1 MCGIFGII
9 TKPVL
14 GLSANVLESAMLN
27 VFKLSETRG
36 KDASGAL
43 VLLPDQIEVIKSAQ
57 RVSHLIAQPEF
68 KQLMARAKDS
78 YKAEAAFVVVGHTR
92 MATNGT
98 AQEEFNNQPV
108 IKDGHLILHNGIIV
122 NDEDLWRSNLTLQR
136 EYQTDTEIFGALL
149 GAGADRGQT
158 LAEAMQAAFLQIKGG
173 NTIAALRLD
182 QDQIVIGT
190 SNGSMY
196 FWKSLD
202 KKTVVF
208 ASERLIVERTA
219 KRLQEKEE
227 VPLVQQLKPGR
238 AFSVDLTNATM
249 ENFSLTDDQP
259 KLATMKATKARQLV
273 QIPLGQ
279 VGGINATTFINKLAD
294 IERLMKFDQESIRHI
309 KRCTRCL
316 LPETFPFISFDEKGV
331 CQICRQ
337 HQPRELRGVDAL
349 QRIAEKA
356 RRSNGRPDCLV
367 PISGGRDSCYGLH
380 YVKKEL
386 GLNPVAYTY
395 DWGLVTDLARRN
407 ISRMCGSL
415 GVEHVLIAADIRQK
429 RENVR
434 KNITAWIKAPTLG
447 MIPLFM
453 AGDKMFFYYASL
465 IRRQMELGPILFSM
479 NWLEKTGFKNG
490 FANVNDI
497 PDMDASVKG
506 KTYDMSIKN
515 KIKLLG
521 YYGKQFLSNMEY
533 LNSSMPDT
541 LFAFFSYYL
550 QRKDYDS
557 IFDYLPWDE
566 KTIENTII
574 QGYDWETSPD
584 SSSTWRIGDGT
595 AAFYNYVYLSVAGFS
610 EYDTFRS
617 NQIREG
623 LITREKALSLIE
635 EENQPRLESFKWYCD
650 NIGIDAIAMLNVI
663 NKIPKLYPH

>member
-9 TKPVL
+9 AKPVSA
-14 GLSANVLESAMLN
+14 LSTRALESVTLDI
-27 VFKLSETRG
+27 FKQSETRG

-43 VLLPDQIEVIKSAQ
+43 VVLPDRVDVIKSAQ
-57 RVSHLIAQPEF
+57 RVSRLLAQPQF
-68 KQLMARAKDS
+68 SQLMASAKDAYNAGS
-78 YKAEAAFVVVGHTR
+78 PFVAIGHTR
-92 MATNGT
+92 MVTNGA
-98 AQEEFNNQPV
+98 AQEDFNNQPV

-122 NDEDLWRSNLTLQR
+122 NDDDLWRSNPSLQR
-136 EYQTDTEIFGALL
+136 DYQVDTEIFGALL
-149 GAGADRGQT
+149 GAGSDRGQT
-158 LAEAMQAAFLQIKGG
+158 LAEAMQTAFVQIKGG

-196 FWKSLD
+196 FWQGLD
-202 KKTVVF
+202 EKTVVF

-219 KRLQEKEE
+219 KRLQEKED

-238 AFSVDLTNATM
+238 AFSVNLTNATM
-249 ENFSLTDDQP
+249 ETFSLTDDQP
-259 KLATMKATKARQLV
+259 KQAAMKATNARQLV
-273 QIPLGQ
+273 QIQLSQ
-279 VGGINATTFINKLAD
+279 VDRVNVFTFINKLAN
-294 IERLMKFDQESIRHI
+294 IKKLMQFDQASIRHI
-309 KRCTRCL
+309 KRCTSCL

-337 HQPRELRGVDAL
+337 HQPLELRGVDAL
-349 QRIAEKA
+349 QKIADKA
-356 RRSNGRPDCLV
+356 RRSDGRPDCLV

-380 YVKKEL
+380 YIKKEL

-434 KNITAWIKAPTLG
+434 KNITAWLQAPALG

-479 NWLEKTGFKNG
+479 NWLEKTGFKTG

-497 PDMDASVKG
+497 QDMDVSVQG
-506 KTYDMSIKN
+506 KTHSMALEK
-515 KIKLLG
+515 KIKLLA
-521 YYGKQFLSNMEY
+521 YYGKQFLSNPEY
-533 LNSSMPDT
+533 LNKSIPDT

-610 EYDTFRS
+610 EFDTFRS

-635 EENQPRLESFKWYCD
+635 DESQPRLESFKWYCD
-650 NIGIDAIAMLNVI
+650 TIGIDAIATLNVI